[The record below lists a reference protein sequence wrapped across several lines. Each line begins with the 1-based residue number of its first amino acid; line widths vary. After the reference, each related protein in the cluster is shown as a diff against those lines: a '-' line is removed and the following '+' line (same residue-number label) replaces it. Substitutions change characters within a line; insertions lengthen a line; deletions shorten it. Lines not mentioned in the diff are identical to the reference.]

1 MLVTPDGMVM
11 EVKAVALLNAFDPML
26 VTSVPTDT
34 DTMLLIGMLV
44 GTVRVP
50 NVATLVCVV
59 PSVRV
64 NVVRLVDTV
73 TAPEPKKVGLLPMLT
88 LRVERLLELSKITL
102 VSPELVNASDSILV
116 TPDGIVIDVK
126 LDAYWNAL

>member
-50 NVATLVCVV
+50 DVATLVCVV

-73 TAPEPKKVGLLPMLT
+73 TAPEPKKVGLLPILT
-88 LRVERLLELSKITL
+88 LRVSILVGLSKITFF
-102 VSPELVNASDSILV
+102 SPELVNASDSILV
-116 TPDGIVIDVK
+116 TLAGIVIDDK
-126 LDAYWNAL
+126 LDAPLNA

>member
-11 EVKAVALLNAFDPML
+11 EVKAVALLNALDPML

-34 DTMLLIGMLV
+34 DTMLLIGMLL

-50 NVATLVCVV
+50 DVAAVVCVV

-64 NVVRLVDTV
+64 NIVAVFTTNVAV
-73 TAPEPKKVGLLPMLT
+73 IVPEV
-88 LRVERLLELSKITL
+88 
-102 VSPELVNASDSILV
+102 
-116 TPDGIVIDVK
+116 
-126 LDAYWNAL
+126 

>member
-1 MLVTPDGMVM
+1 MMVTP
-11 EVKAVALLNAFDPML
+11 
-26 VTSVPTDT
+26 VPTDT

-59 PSVRV
+59 PFVRV
-64 NVVRLVDTV
+64 NVVRIGSVDLVDTV

-88 LRVERLLELSKITL
+88 LRVERLVGLSKITFF
-102 VSPELVNASDSILV
+102 SPELVNASDSILV
-116 TPDGIVIDVK
+116 TLAGIVIDDK
-126 LDAYWNAL
+126 LDTP

>member
-88 LRVERLLELSKITL
+88 LRVERLLELSKITF
-102 VSPELVNASDSILV
+102 VSPEFWNACCPMLV
-116 TPDGIVIDVK
+116 TLAGIVIDDK
-126 LDAYWNAL
+126 LDAPLNA